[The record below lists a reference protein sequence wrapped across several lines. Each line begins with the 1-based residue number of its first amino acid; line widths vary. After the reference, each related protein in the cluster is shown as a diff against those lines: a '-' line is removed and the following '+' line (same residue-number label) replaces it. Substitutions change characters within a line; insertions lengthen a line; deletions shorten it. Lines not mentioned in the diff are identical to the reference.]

1 MAAVGAAEVTISRW
15 WRVVGGLSMNLALGS
30 LYAWSVFVLPLEKK
44 FGQTPRAGTSR
55 TFEIAIIVFALTF
68 VVAGRL
74 QDKYGPFWVSVAGG
88 VLVSLGFFMSATAD
102 SLGPLYFWFG
112 VVAGMG
118 NGFGYATPIPVM
130 SKWFPDKRGLAVGLA
145 VAGYGGGSAIFA
157 PLANNYLIPDHGLA
171 YTFRLLGVVFFVM
184 TMIGAFLLKNPP
196 AGYKPPGWEPAPAT
210 AKAAATTHAFTPAE
224 MVRTQTFYLM
234 WVAYCLGTLAGLMMI
249 SQLGPFMTSVGRTVT
264 VGSATFVLVA
274 IGNASGRIF
283 SGALSDLLGRL
294 NVLRLMIGVSAMS
307 LPLVWGLG
315 STGAVFIMLF
325 IVYYCYGTQLSVNG
339 SATADFYGTKNQGIN
354 YGLLFTAWGI
364 AGILGPEIGARLFDE
379 YGNYQAA
386 FYVAGALA
394 VVALLAQMMAKR
406 PEVPAAVTAP
416 RGAVATS

>member
-1 MAAVGAAEVTISRW
+1 MAAVARGEVTISRW

-30 LYAWSVFVLPLEKK
+30 LYAWSVFVLPLEKE
-44 FGQTPRAGTSR
+44 FGNTPRAGTSR

-74 QDKYGPFWVSVAGG
+74 QDRYGPFWVSVTGG
-88 VLVSLGFFMSATAD
+88 VLVSLGFFMSSTAH

-112 VVAGMG
+112 VIAGMG

-157 PLANNYLIPDHGLA
+157 PLAANNLIPNHGLP
-171 YTFRLLGVVFFVM
+171 YTFRLLGVIFLVM
-184 TMIGAFLLKNPP
+184 TMIGAFLLRNPP

-210 AKAAATTHAFTPAE
+210 AKAAATAYDFTPAE
-224 MVRTQTFYLM
+224 TVRTPTFYFM
-234 WVAYCLGTLAGLMMI
+234 YVAFCLGALSGLMMI

-264 VGSATFVLVA
+264 VGSAAFVLVA
-274 IGNASGRIF
+274 IANASGRIF

-294 NVLRLMIGVSAMS
+294 NVLRLMIAISA
-307 LPLVWGLG
+307 LAIPAVWGLG
-315 STGAVFIMLF
+315 KTAAVFAALF
-325 IVYYCYGTQLSVNG
+325 AVYYCYGTQLSVNA
-339 SATADFYGTKNQGIN
+339 STTADFYGTKHQGIN

-364 AGILGPEIGARLFDE
+364 AGILGPEIGARLFDK

-394 VVALLAQMMAKR
+394 VVALIFEIIARR
-406 PEVPAAVTAP
+406 PVPAAVAAP

>member
-1 MAAVGAAEVTISRW
+1 MAVAAGEVSISRW
-15 WRVVGGLSMNLALGS
+15 WRVVGGLFMNLALGS
-30 LYAWSVFVLPLEKK
+30 LYGWSVFVLPLEKK

-55 TFEIAIIVFALTF
+55 TFEIAVIVFALTF
-68 VVAGRL
+68 IVAGRL
-74 QDKYGPFWVSVAGG
+74 QDRYGPFWVSVAGG

-157 PLANNYLIPDHGLA
+157 PLANNYLIPDHGLS
-171 YTFRLLGVVFFVM
+171 YTFRLLGVVFLVM

-210 AKAAATTHAFTPAE
+210 AKAAASAYNFTPAE
-224 MVRTQTFYLM
+224 TVRTPTFYFM
-234 WVAYCLGTLAGLMMI
+234 WVAYCLGALSGLMMI

-264 VGSATFVLVA
+264 VGSAAFVLVA
-274 IGNASGRIF
+274 IANASGRIF
-283 SGALSDLLGRL
+283 SGALSDALGRL
-294 NVLRLMIGVSAMS
+294 NVLRLMIGVSAVAI
-307 LPLVWGLG
+307 PAVWGLG
-315 STGAVFIMLF
+315 DTAAVFAALF
-325 IVYYCYGTQLSVNG
+325 VVYYCYGTVLSVKA
-339 SATADFYGTKNQGIN
+339 STTADFYGTKHQGLN
-354 YGLLFTAWGI
+354 YGLLFTAWGV

-386 FYVAGALA
+386 FYVAGVLA
-394 VVALLAQMMAKR
+394 VVAFISEMMARR
-406 PEVPAAVTAP
+406 PSVPAAVTARAP
-416 RGAVATS
+416 GAVATS